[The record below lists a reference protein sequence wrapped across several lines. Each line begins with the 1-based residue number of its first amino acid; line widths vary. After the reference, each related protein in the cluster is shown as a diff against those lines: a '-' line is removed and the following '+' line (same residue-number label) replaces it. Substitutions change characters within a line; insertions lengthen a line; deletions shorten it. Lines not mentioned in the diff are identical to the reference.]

1 MCGAASDADGEV
13 DPALVGLVSNIG
25 EGGDEGCSEDH
36 KDLLHPVAKQKS
48 G

>member
-25 EGGDEGCSEDH
+25 EGGDEGCSEDR